1 MCRKMRKSTAIA
13 IPVLIVCGIVAVGYH
28 FQVFI
33 LRNTKSD
40 QLIFLRV
47 VKPGNTFLLKYLHSV
62 ELSDVWER
70 FAIDA
75 DHKVVL
81 TETRFQGQGAGLPTS
96 LSGNEKLIRE
106 GDWFTITGMNR
117 RVALIYW
124 RVQPEWNN
132 RFSYGNEAELNLSQ
146 QLGDALVLIEVQE
159 MKLFTWLYFRL
170 SADLHY
176 S

>member
-1 MCRKMRKSTAIA
+1 MCRKMRRSAAIA
-13 IPVLIVCGIVAVGYH
+13 IPILIACGIVAAEYH
-28 FQVFI
+28 LQVFI
-33 LRNTKSD
+33 IRNAKSE
-40 QLIFLRV
+40 QLIFLRM

-62 ELSDVWER
+62 ELSDVWDR
-70 FAIDA
+70 FVIDA
-75 DHKVVL
+75 DHEFVL

-117 RVALIYW
+117 RVPLIYW

-132 RFSYGNEAELNLSQ
+132 RFLYGNEAELNLSQ

-159 MKLFTWLYFRL
+159 MKVVTWLYYHL
-170 SADLHY
+170 SAAIQY